1 MAVSSERVKSALLIF
16 VRAVGLAAGV
26 GLLVSGVGDMG
37 LLMGEGVWLGLS
49 RGGFAVFKVVVGA
62 FLMVVSVKSDI
73 AYPRME
79 KLE

>member
-1 MAVSSERVKSALLIF
+1 MSSDRVKNALLIF

-49 RGGFAVFKVVVGA
+49 RGGFAVFKVVIGA
-62 FLMVVSVKSDI
+62 FLMILSIRPDF
-73 AYPRME
+73 AYQRME
-79 KLE
+79 QLE

>member
-1 MAVSSERVKSALLIF
+1 MSSDRVKNALLIF

-49 RGGFAVFKVVVGA
+49 RGGFAVFKVVIGA
-62 FLMVVSVKSDI
+62 FSMIISVNPDF
-73 AYPRME
+73 AYP
-79 KLE
+79 

>member
-1 MAVSSERVKSALLIF
+1 VAVSSARVKNALLIF

-37 LLMGEGVWLGLS
+37 LLMGEAVWLGLA
-49 RGGFAVFKVVVGA
+49 RGGFAVFKVVIGA
-62 FLMVVSVKSDI
+62 FLMVVSVKPDI